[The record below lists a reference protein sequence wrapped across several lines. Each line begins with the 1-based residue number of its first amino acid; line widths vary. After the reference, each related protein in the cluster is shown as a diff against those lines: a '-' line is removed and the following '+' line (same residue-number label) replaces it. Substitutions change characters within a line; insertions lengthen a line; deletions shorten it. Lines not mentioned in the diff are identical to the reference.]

1 MGIYNVTVNPSANG
15 QTSSGWAGNAV
26 WLSSETNVHVYIA
39 PGQGSSW
46 CVWQVQIAGATPGE
60 VFNGIR
66 IQGTADFTVGGGGGG
81 ITRTAEQYV
90 DLEKVF
96 TSFID
101 KVGTST
107 GIVIPGSGV
116 GQEINY
122 VKTAP
127 GFTSDDLIAGTF
139 YVGLGALSTAADAGL
154 GDGNFRTAT
163 LTWTIYTGA
172 DLPDPPP
179 GTPTGYLTNPAS
191 NTNPGVSED
200 DGVFLPVTFVLTGG
214 TGAFKNVVWT
224 LPTAF
229 PNPAESKIKFDINGT
244 QSYSVP
250 LSGSQ
255 VDTGTMSV
263 VPAWATPGQYTLSC
277 NVTGFDGGGTIG
289 LSAVL
294 TIKEPGGSGW
304 FWEF

>member
-1 MGIYNVTVNPSANG
+1 MGIYNVTAVPSANG
-15 QTSSGWAGNAV
+15 QTTSAWAGNAV
-26 WLSSETNVHVYIA
+26 WSANASNVQVQL
-39 PGQGSSW
+39 PVGQGSNW
-46 CVWQVQIAGATPGE
+46 VVWKVQIEGATPGE
-60 VFNGIR
+60 QFNGIR
-66 IQGTADFTVGGGGGG
+66 IQGTDDFTVGGGGGG
-81 ITRTAEQYV
+81 INRTAQQYV
-90 DLEKVF
+90 DLEH
-96 TSFID
+96 SLAAFID
-101 KVGTST
+101 KAGTPT

-122 VKTAP
+122 VKTAA

-139 YVGLGALSTAADAGL
+139 YVGIGALSDTADVGL
-154 GDGNFRTAT
+154 GDGIFRSST

-179 GTPTGYLTNPAS
+179 GTPTGYLSNPAS
-191 NTNPGVSED
+191 NTNPGVSEE

-214 TGAFKNVVWT
+214 TGAFKNVQWL
-224 LPTAF
+224 LPSAF
-229 PNPAESKIKFDINGT
+229 PNPAESKIEFDINGT

-250 LSGSQ
+250 LTGSQ

-263 VPAWATPGQYTLSC
+263 VPAWATPGQYTLTC
-277 NVTGFDGGGTIG
+277 NVSGFDGGGTIS